1 MITKFARLEF
11 ELMTKPSNSD
21 LFTGLSMLKIPPQLI
36 AAISRN
42 ADRTASPAV
51 NTLIDEI
58 LERHGEAA
66 KAILFYGSCL
76 RSGDDLDGLVDLY
89 LLVDDYRSTYKSH
102 LQASLNVLLPPNVY
116 YLEKKFEGHMVRT
129 KYAVLSLADFQK
141 GTSMRWFHSYLWG
154 RFCQPTALLFARNDQ
169 VAQQVF
175 KCFAQAVLTF
185 VRRVLPRVS
194 SEFTT
199 RQLWG
204 RGLTLSYGAELRSE
218 NPEKGARLFDAADA
232 YYEEITGWAL
242 EALSDPIQVH
252 KSHALPHYSV
262 HITAGKRK
270 ASQVAWKLRA
280 WQGKLLSIL
289 RLLKATATFEGGVD
303 YILWKIERHSGVTV
317 HVEPRLKQ
325 RPLLAMWVLAWR
337 LYRQGGFR

>member
-1 MITKFARLEF
+1 
-11 ELMTKPSNSD
+11 
-21 LFTGLSMLKIPPQLI
+21 MLKIPPQLI
-36 AAISRN
+36 DAISRN
-42 ADRTASPAV
+42 TARTASPALKI
-51 NTLIDEI
+51 LIDEI

-66 KAILFYGSCL
+66 KAVLFYGSCL
-76 RSGDDLDGLVDLY
+76 RSGDGLDGLVDLY
-89 LLVDDYRSTYKSH
+89 LLVDDYRSAYNSR

-141 GTSMRWFHSYLWG
+141 GTSMGWFHSYLWG
-154 RFCQPTALLFARNDQ
+154 RFCQPTALLFTRNDE

-185 VRRVLPRVS
+185 VRRVLPRIS
-194 SEFTT
+194 PEFTA

-218 NPEKGARLFDAADA
+218 NPEKRARLFDAAAA
-232 YYEEITGWAL
+232 YYEEITNLAV
-242 EALSDPIQVH
+242 ESLSYPIQVS
-252 KSHALPHYSV
+252 KNNDLPRYSV
-262 HITAGKRK
+262 HITTGKRRVN
-270 ASQVAWKLRA
+270 QLAWKLRSF
-280 WQGKLLSIL
+280 QGKLLSIM

-317 HVEPRLKQ
+317 HVEPRLK
-325 RPLLAMWVLAWR
+325 RHPLLAMWVLSWR
-337 LYRQGGFR
+337 LYRKGGFR

>member
-1 MITKFARLEF
+1 
-11 ELMTKPSNSD
+11 
-21 LFTGLSMLKIPPQLI
+21 MLKIPPQLI
-36 AAISRN
+36 DVIGRN
-42 ADRTASPAV
+42 SGRTASPAL
-51 NTLIDEI
+51 NALIDEI
-58 LERHGEAA
+58 LKRHGEAA

-89 LLVDDYRSTYKSH
+89 LLVDDYRSAYKSR

-116 YLEKKFEGHMVRT
+116 YLEKKFEDHVVRT

-154 RFCQPTALLFARNDQ
+154 RFCQPTALLFARNDK

-175 KCFAQAVLTF
+175 TCFAQAVLTF
-185 VRRVLPRVS
+185 VRRVLPEMPP
-194 SEFTT
+194 EFTA

-218 NPEKGARLFDAADA
+218 NPQKRARLFDVAAE
-232 YYEEITGWAL
+232 YYEEITAL
-242 EALSDPIQVH
+242 TMEALSYPIQVH
-252 KSHALPHYSV
+252 KSDDLPRYSV
-262 HITAGKRK
+262 HIAAGKRWANK
-270 ASQVAWKLRA
+270 LAWKLRSL
-280 WQGKLLSIL
+280 QGKLLSIL

-325 RPLLAMWVLAWR
+325 RPLLAMWVLSWR
-337 LYRQGGFR
+337 LYRKGGFR

>member
-1 MITKFARLEF
+1 
-11 ELMTKPSNSD
+11 
-21 LFTGLSMLKIPPQLI
+21 MLKIPPQLI
-36 AAISRN
+36 DAISRN
-42 ADRTASPAV
+42 SQRTASPAV

-58 LERHGEAA
+58 LKRHGEAA
-66 KAILFYGSCL
+66 KAVLFYGSCL

-89 LLVDDYRSTYKSH
+89 LLVDDYRSAYKSH

-116 YLEKKFEGHMVRT
+116 YLEKKYKGHVVRT

-141 GTSMRWFHSYLWG
+141 GTSMGWFHSYLWG
-154 RFCQPTALLFARNDQ
+154 RFCQPTALLFARNDE

-185 VRRVLPRVS
+185 ARRVLPRIPP
-194 SEFTT
+194 EFTA

-218 NPEKGARLFDAADA
+218 NPEKRALLFDAAA
-232 YYEEITGWAL
+232 TYYEAITGLAL
-242 EALSDPIQVH
+242 EALSYPVPVH
-252 KSHALPHYSV
+252 KSEDLPQYRV
-262 HITAGKRK
+262 HIAAGKRRVN
-270 ASQVAWKLRA
+270 QLAWKLRA

-317 HVEPRLKQ
+317 KVEPRLKQ
-325 RPLLAMWVLAWR
+325 RPLLAMWVLSWR
-337 LYRQGGFR
+337 LYRKGGFR